1 MTRGLML
8 PGRVCLDSIGWGSMG
23 ESRTS
28 KAIGLIALEVPQIV
42 LKRILSESMDLLY
55 QNCARN
61 CAYTFKSA
69 PLLAN

>member
-1 MTRGLML
+1 
-8 PGRVCLDSIGWGSMG
+8 MG

-42 LKRILSESMDLLY
+42 LKRVLSESMDLLY

-61 CAYTFKSA
+61 CAYTLNRRHFLPISTN
-69 PLLAN
+69 LTFLSHVS